1 MAYKI
6 YLHISLTFAY
16 FVVFCYHMCVSTQHI
31 TLKTS
36 RYFNPE
42 KTLLASADVPCG
54 HCEQCTM
61 TAKNDLF
68 LRARAEYL
76 DCIHDGGAAIFL
88 TYTYNEDTVPY
99 KRFSLDEDGIV
110 SLTPVDRSVSGSDV
124 LMCFDKSHMTNYLKS
139 LRKSISKIY
148 FDLKNPVDRELAK
161 GSLRY
166 ICVPEYGSNR
176 TQRPHYHVIFYL
188 SGVLYQRMSHGAP
201 ASNDNYRLCNDIVNY
216 FSQFW
221 SYGIVSASDDGLFVN
236 TESCMNYVTKY
247 VCKNS
252 DLLKFSRFRNFF
264 DFICDAFNDKSGAYA
279 DQGTGSLCTPF
290 GHEFKS
296 PMSFFLYYCK
306 FFECAFYVVKSIGF
320 GLSLKSNFQA
330 SSPQS
335 FVASLDRGIP
345 IYSHK
350 HAKTLYYR
358 VPRYIVHKLLYNH
371 RSDGTYYLNSFGL
384 KTLDWLRL
392 SNLDRSV
399 RSVRDFDFGSLDTVP
414 LTAFD
419 NFFSKYGLSRSS
431 FPWLI
436 DVLSRHTDKVFVYNM
451 FMRYRAFD
459 SVSFLSAR
467 QLFVE
472 YFKGLV
478 PTLDVIRRFN
488 ALTVDSEPLT
498 DCLPRTSATVGDYI
512 AACGT
517 SHFVPGSS
525 PGSLHYFD
533 SSYRRWCRIFDMCLD
548 FWSTLT
554 NFCRASLLEE
564 YRLERESSKQLH
576 DILNSRLYGISKN
589 CS

>member
-6 YLHISLTFAY
+6 YLHMSLTFCY
-16 FVVFCYHMCVSTQHI
+16 FALFSFIMCISTQHI

-68 LRARAEYL
+68 LRARAEYH
-76 DCIHDGGAAIFL
+76 DCVDDGGAAIFL

-99 KRFSLDEDGIV
+99 KRFSLDDDGIV

-188 SGVLYQRMSHGAP
+188 SGALYQRMSHGAP

-221 SYGIVSASDDGLFVN
+221 SYGMVSASDDGLFVN

-279 DQGTGSLCTPF
+279 DQGTGALCTPF

-320 GLSLKSNFQA
+320 GLSLKSNFQ
-330 SSPQS
+330 SLSPQS

-392 SNLDRSV
+392 FNLDRSV
-399 RSVRDFDFGSLDTVP
+399 RAVRDFDFGSLDTVP

-467 QLFVE
+467 QLFSE

-488 ALTVDSEPLT
+488 SLTVDSEPLT

-564 YRLERESSKQLH
+564 YRLERESSKQLY
-576 DILNSRLYGISKN
+576 DILNSRRYGISKN